1 MRVYPILNR
10 LTRNPVVFKEGSF
23 LFSLAINHLITK
35 IMWPKWV
42 SKLVFG
48 EASRERLIKLV
59 KEEGNLVGE
68 RERNG
73 RKVYT
78 YLLKDFFV
86 QVMFRSDH
94 PSGDVEYLEKFED
107 LIQLNRHLEKEFK
120 SAF

>member
-1 MRVYPILNR
+1 
-10 LTRNPVVFKEGSF
+10 
-23 LFSLAINHLITK
+23 
-35 IMWPKWV
+35 MWPKWV